1 VKGGGFSF
9 DVASA
14 EGAGWEREIAGVGG
28 MEAGLAGFVDLAG
41 GGGCLPY
48 EGFGVGCVEVDA

>member
-1 VKGGGFSF
+1 
-9 DVASA
+9 
-14 EGAGWEREIAGVGG
+14 VGG

-48 EGFGVGCVEVDA
+48 EGFGAGCVEVDA